1 MAKEKIL
8 IIEDNPLQAKET
20 RVVLEEA
27 GLHVKIAETGAQGFK
42 VAKTKKTDLI
52 LLDVILP
59 DFTGNQICQWLKKD
73 EATRSIPLIM
83 LTAKSSIEDR
93 VEGLQMGADDYL
105 LKPCN
110 PLELLARI
118 RACLRTKTLQ
128 DDLQLKNDQLEDLLK
143 EVEKKAITDPL
154 TGLFNRR
161 YFNDALDKELSR
173 SLRYNEPLTC
183 MMLDIDFFKSV
194 NDNYGH
200 QVGDF
205 VLSEIGKI
213 LMESVRMIE
222 VASRYGGE
230 EFTLLFPKTTIK
242 DSLKPA
248 NRILEGIA
256 THHFDGVA
264 KDRIITVSIGV
275 AGIPDPLIHDRENLV
290 KCADHALYKAKRGG
304 RNRIEVCKG
313 KDIEDQIV

>member
-8 IIEDNPLQAKET
+8 LIEDNPLQAKET
-20 RVVLEEA
+20 RDVLEKA
-27 GLHVKIAETGAQGFK
+27 GYHVEVAETGAKGFK
-42 VAKTKKTDLI
+42 MAKTRKTDLI
-52 LLDVILP
+52 LLDIILP
-59 DFTGNQICQWLKKD
+59 DFTGTQICQWLRKD

-105 LKPCN
+105 LKPWE

-118 RACLRTKTLQ
+118 KVCLRTKTLQ
-128 DDLQLKNDQLEDLLK
+128 DELQIKNNQLEDLLK

-161 YFNDALDKELSR
+161 YFNDALDMELSR
-173 SLRYNEPLTC
+173 SLRYSEPLTC
-183 MMLDIDFFKSV
+183 MMLDIDFFKSI

-200 QVGDF
+200 QVGDT
-205 VLSEIGKI
+205 VLSDIGKI
-213 LMESVRMIE
+213 LKESVRMIE

-230 EFTLLFPKTTIK
+230 EFMLLFPKTPIK
-242 DSLKPA
+242 ESLKPA
-248 NRILEGIA
+248 KRILEGIE
-256 THHFDGVA
+256 THNFEGVP
-264 KDRIITVSIGV
+264 KDRIITISIGV
-275 AGIPDPLIHDRENLV
+275 AGLPDPLIHSRATLV
-290 KCADHALYKAKRGG
+290 KCADHALYQAKRGG

-313 KDIEDQIV
+313 KDIEDQLV

>member
-20 RVVLEEA
+20 RDVLEEA
-27 GLHVKIAETGAQGFK
+27 GLHVNVAETGAQGFK
-42 VAKTKKTDLI
+42 LAKTQKTDLI
-52 LLDVILP
+52 LLDIILP
-59 DFTGNQICQWLKKD
+59 DFTGNQICQWLKQD

-83 LTAKSSIEDR
+83 LTAKSSVEDR

-105 LKPCN
+105 LKPCD
-110 PLELLARI
+110 PMELLARI

-128 DDLQLKNDQLEDLLK
+128 DDLQLKNNQLENLLK
-143 EVEKKAITDPL
+143 EVEKKAVTDPL

-161 YFNDALDKELSR
+161 HFNDTLDKELSR
-173 SLRYNEPLTC
+173 SIRYNEPLTC

-200 QVGDF
+200 QVGDS

-213 LMESVRMIE
+213 LKESVRMIE
-222 VASRYGGE
+222 VAARYGGE
-230 EFTLLFPKTTIK
+230 EFTLLFPKTTTK
-242 DSLKPA
+242 DALKPA
-248 NRILEGIA
+248 TRILEGVA
-256 THHFDGVA
+256 THNFYGVP

-275 AGIPDPLIHDRENLV
+275 AGLPDPLIQNRATLV
-290 KCADHALYKAKRGG
+290 KCADHAMYKAKRDG
-304 RNRIEVCKG
+304 RNRVEVCKG
-313 KDIEDQIV
+313 KDIEDQLV